1 MSIGIVLALVA
12 AVGYGAADFVGGLT
26 ARRVSPWAVALAG
39 QLAGGLAMLAVGLSL
54 PGQARPADFAWAL
67 MAGLGSAVGTVF
79 LYRGLAR
86 GRMGVVAPVSGVG
99 AALVPVFV
107 GVSLGERLG
116 TLTWIGVLVALPGIY
131 FVSREVADRTGRS
144 WGGIADGAL
153 AGLGFGLLFVA
164 RPGAGVGRRLATGR
178 QPGRGGGVH
187 PDGRRAVAAAMGP
200 PGSDR
205 APRGRLGCR
214 RRTARYGGHGSVPLG
229 QPQRRSGCDRR
240 PGLALPGRDRAS
252 RRNRAARAVPAQ
264 PRPGSAGLR
273 RIGRT
278 GGHGLIGRAIGETP
292 AIFAHLAP
300 VNRAKETL
308 ELSQHRGSH
317 TKRSSR

>member
-1 MSIGIVLALVA
+1 MSIGIVLALMA

-39 QLAGGLAMLAVGLSL
+39 QLAGGLAMLAVGPSL
-54 PGQARPADFAWAL
+54 PGQGRPADFAWAL

-107 GVSLGERLG
+107 GVALGERLG
-116 TLTWIGVLVALPGIY
+116 TLTWVGVLVALPGIY

-164 RPGAGVGRRLATGR
+164 LAQVPESAGVLPLAANQGVGAVFTLMAAGLLR
-178 QPGRGGGVH
+178 QPWVPR
-187 PDGRRAVAAAMGP
+187 DRTGRRAAGWGAVGGLLGTAGTAAFLLASHSADLAVTGVLASLYPAVTVLLAATVLREPFRLSQGLGLLVCGASVGLVAMG
-200 PGSDR
+200 
-205 APRGRLGCR
+205 
-214 RRTARYGGHGSVPLG
+214 
-229 QPQRRSGCDRR
+229 
-240 PGLALPGRDRAS
+240 
-252 RRNRAARAVPAQ
+252 
-264 PRPGSAGLR
+264 
-273 RIGRT
+273 
-278 GGHGLIGRAIGETP
+278 
-292 AIFAHLAP
+292 
-300 VNRAKETL
+300 
-308 ELSQHRGSH
+308 
-317 TKRSSR
+317 